1 VNDNDVVIELRR
13 RVAELEAAEARHKRV
28 EKELI
33 RNLEE
38 RLMTEETLRQ
48 RNRELALIHHAG
60 PAFSSTL
67 DLDRVLVSVLEETG
81 RLLDVVGCSVWLVDS
96 ETGELF
102 CQQATG
108 PQGKAVRGW
117 RLAPGEGLAG
127 WVASRGESLIVPD
140 TRADERHFRDIDE
153 YTGLRLRSI
162 LGVPLRVRQDV
173 IGVLQVVDHKINRF
187 SVTDLRLLEPLAASA
202 AVAIENARLY
212 GAVHQELTQRK
223 RAEAERE
230 RLLIAEREQRLLAET
245 LREVTLALTSQMSH
259 EAVLD
264 EILHQAQRIVSYRT
278 AHIVLLKDETLRIAR
293 WQGYKAFGSEEFIS
307 KLVQPLA
314 DYPLDAEAMRTRKPL
329 VIRDR
334 YEEPRWTVDDQTAWV
349 KSHLALP
356 ICLRDRVLGLLRLDS
371 DVSGE
376 FSAEDAQRLE
386 PLASAAAIALEN
398 ARLYGQVKR
407 HAVELETRVAE
418 RTHELAEANER
429 LQELDRLKSRF
440 VSDVSHEL
448 RTPVA
453 NIKLYLHLLE
463 YGKVEKRS
471 DYLTVLKEQSDRQSQ
486 LVEDILRLSRLE
498 LGKEKVEF
506 VPVDLNAVVG
516 QVVTALQPA
525 AEAANLELT
534 FEPDEG
540 LPPVR
545 AERNQLA
552 QVVTNLVTNA
562 IKYTPAGQVRINV
575 CSDAECGQACLEV
588 HDTGMGIDPQDLPHI
603 FERFY
608 RGQKVG
614 GSTVPGT
621 GLGLSIVKE
630 IVDLHEGK
638 IEVES
643 QLGTGSTF
651 RVWLPLKQGNK

>member
-1 VNDNDVVIELRR
+1 
-13 RVAELEAAEARHKRV
+13 
-28 EKELI
+28 
-33 RNLEE
+33 
-38 RLMTEETLRQ
+38 
-48 RNRELALIHHAG
+48 
-60 PAFSSTL
+60 
-67 DLDRVLVSVLEETG
+67 
-81 RLLDVVGCSVWLVDS
+81 
-96 ETGELF
+96 
-102 CQQATG
+102 
-108 PQGKAVRGW
+108 
-117 RLAPGEGLAG
+117 
-127 WVASRGESLIVPD
+127 
-140 TRADERHFRDIDE
+140 
-153 YTGLRLRSI
+153 
-162 LGVPLRVRQDV
+162 
-173 IGVLQVVDHKINRF
+173 
-187 SVTDLRLLEPLAASA
+187 
-202 AVAIENARLY
+202 
-212 GAVHQELTQRK
+212 
-223 RAEAERE
+223 
-230 RLLIAEREQRLLAET
+230 
-245 LREVTLALTSQMSH
+245 
-259 EAVLD
+259 
-264 EILHQAQRIVSYRT
+264 
-278 AHIVLLKDETLRIAR
+278 
-293 WQGYKAFGSEEFIS
+293 
-307 KLVQPLA
+307 
-314 DYPLDAEAMRTRKPL
+314 
-329 VIRDR
+329 
-334 YEEPRWTVDDQTAWV
+334 VDDETAWV

-398 ARLYGQVKR
+398 ARLYEQVKR

-463 YGKVEKRS
+463 HGKVEKRS
-471 DYLTVLKEQSDRQSQ
+471 DYLTVLREQSDRQSQ

-516 QVVTALQPA
+516 QVFAALQPA

-534 FEPDEG
+534 FEPDED
-540 LPPVR
+540 LPLVR

-562 IKYTPAGQVRINV
+562 IKYTPAGQVRINL
-575 CSDAECGQACLEV
+575 CLDAERGQACLEV

-651 RVWLPLKQGNK
+651 RVWLPLRQGNK